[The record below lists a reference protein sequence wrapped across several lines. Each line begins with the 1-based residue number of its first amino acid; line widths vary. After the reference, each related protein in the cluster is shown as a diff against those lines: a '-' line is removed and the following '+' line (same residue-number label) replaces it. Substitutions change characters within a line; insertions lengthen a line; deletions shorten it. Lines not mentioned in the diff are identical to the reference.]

1 MFIPPN
7 RVIGF
12 APSQILEN
20 ASGMRLQPPPAPIL
34 EEHAGS
40 LTAEVFRI
48 LRGLRSV
55 LNVVQIYPSDGN
67 IP

>member
-1 MFIPPN
+1 
-7 RVIGF
+7 
-12 APSQILEN
+12 
-20 ASGMRLQPPPAPIL
+20 MRLQPPPAPIL